1 MISPKQNKSETGGA
15 PLAEVQGKDDE
26 LLAAE
31 IEAEAQQTSMITDI
45 WHRLKKHRLAMAGL
59 AIIVVL
65 ILTAIFANV
74 IAPYSYRD
82 QNLDQALL
90 SPSRDHLFGTDQFG
104 RDLFSRII
112 YGSRISIAVAFLPVI
127 VSVGIGVLLGAIS
140 GYYGG
145 WIDLLIM
152 RLADIMFAFPSLLF
166 AIAIIFAIGRGI
178 LSLFIALALVDWA
191 GDARLIRGQ
200 VLSIRSKEYV
210 EAARA
215 IGMSDRRIILRH
227 VLPNCLAPIIVT
239 VSMSIPGVILTEASL
254 SFIGLGVQP
263 PTPSWGAILNDG
275 QRFIGNAPWMAFFP
289 GAAIFLTVL
298 AYNFLGDGLR
308 DAMDPFLKN

>member
-1 MISPKQNKSETGGA
+1 MTSPKQNKPEMGGEPFA
-15 PLAEVQGKDDE
+15 AVQEKDKE
-26 LLAAE
+26 LLAE
-31 IEAEAQQTSMITDI
+31 ESEAQTRQTSMIADI

-59 AIIVVL
+59 VIIVLL
-65 ILTAIFANV
+65 ILTAAFASV

-82 QNLDQALL
+82 QNLDNALL
-90 SPSRDHLFGTDQFG
+90 SPSHDHLFGTDQFG

-152 RLADIMFAFPSLLF
+152 RMADIMFAFPSLLF

-200 VLSIRSKEYV
+200 VLSIRSKEYI

-215 IGMSDRRIILRH
+215 
-227 VLPNCLAPIIVT
+227 NCLAPIIVT
-239 VSMSIPGVILTEASL
+239 VSMSIPGVILTEAAL

-289 GAAIFLTVL
+289 GAAIFVTVL

>member
-1 MISPKQNKSETGGA
+1 
-15 PLAEVQGKDDE
+15 
-26 LLAAE
+26 
-31 IEAEAQQTSMITDI
+31 
-45 WHRLKKHRLAMAGL
+45 
-59 AIIVVL
+59 
-65 ILTAIFANV
+65 
-74 IAPYSYRD
+74 
-82 QNLDQALL
+82 
-90 SPSRDHLFGTDQFG
+90 
-104 RDLFSRII
+104 
-112 YGSRISIAVAFLPVI
+112 
-127 VSVGIGVLLGAIS
+127 
-140 GYYGG
+140 
-145 WIDLLIM
+145 
-152 RLADIMFAFPSLLF
+152 
-166 AIAIIFAIGRGI
+166 
-178 LSLFIALALVDWA
+178 
-191 GDARLIRGQ
+191 
-200 VLSIRSKEYV
+200 VLSIRSKEYI

-215 IGMSDRRIILRH
+215 IGMSDQRIILRH

>member
-1 MISPKQNKSETGGA
+1 
-15 PLAEVQGKDDE
+15 
-26 LLAAE
+26 
-31 IEAEAQQTSMITDI
+31 
-45 WHRLKKHRLAMAGL
+45 
-59 AIIVVL
+59 
-65 ILTAIFANV
+65 
-74 IAPYSYRD
+74 
-82 QNLDQALL
+82 LL
-90 SPSRDHLFGTDQFG
+90 SPSRYHLFGTDQFG

-140 GYYGG
+140 GYFGG

-200 VLSIRSKEYV
+200 VLSIRSKEYI

-215 IGMSDRRIILRH
+215 IGMSDQRIILRH